1 MLMLKRECKG
11 LESRIEL
18 ADELVQQYKDK
29 IAPFIVWIMGSH
41 GSGKSFVIN
50 NVLKKLENFP
60 HMALY
65 ISFGERFIKYGSK
78 TSKKELN
85 SLSFSMGNQ
94 LISLGFGIG
103 WENNN
108 STYNHIRNMLSNI
121 LRSDVIICVDDFS
134 NADSEIRAMVL
145 LIAKHFKE
153 LQEEFKVKIYML
165 LTDIDSNHIFNTSE
179 TIAEYALEKYD
190 THDITQ
196 YFNQRKK
203 IILPQEEEI
212 EKIAELCNGNLNLV
226 EYLDEETIAYGKSYL
241 EILEKIV
248 NKRIAQLKQSG
259 KRDNLNE
266 EELEDMIFSASLSI
280 KQFSARIL
288 TEIVKQEDSRIFRE
302 LNVAKQEDLI
312 TQYMEEY
319 YDFNSYDIKL
329 QLAKQTLQ
337 KRKDWLLTY
346 YEYYTNNEQDEYYY
360 RAYYLINYEGKIS
373 SASFALLML
382 AYSAALEVK
391 DITKAQKIKEQLQ
404 KKSGNH
410 QQYIDIFKS
419 IENFYNAL
427 AANKNVEEAYN
438 AIDEEELELPLK
450 AELARAYFHY
460 FYVNTNM
467 IAGKALIVL
476 EQCKEFA
483 LNELYI
489 DVRSENLPK
498 ATDETILRLRIIYDI
513 APCVLDCLN
522 QYDSFQCLYEKSKE
536 LSQRT
541 HNSQKGRN
549 LGLYIEN
556 VFNRKAFLFVN
567 QTQCGIYYHKA
578 KRYFKE
584 NEIWD
589 EYCITLVCEAGTD
602 IVIQQYEEALKCCN
616 KAISVCED
624 KNIQLPLIEKLHNN
638 KIIAEFLL
646 KEKNTTSQ
654 KNRLSIARN
663 AIKELKQLLMS
674 RQCATEY
681 VILTNICSLCL
692 YCNNDKQYLSYK
704 RKIEK
709 LYDCKDISDIDDT
722 NIDDFYRYY
731 FSWFELFRN
740 IRDEHWADAD
750 LRCNKLKG
758 FVPAL
763 FQKQDIFW
771 EQKNNAVK
779 ELVSSRQAITP
790 YDFCHNLV
798 KCNQREKSLAQFY
811 HRGLMLSDLQYT
823 SYI

>member
-1 MLMLKRECKG
+1 MAKRECKG
-11 LESRIEL
+11 LESRTKL

-29 IAPFIVWIMGSH
+29 TAPFIVWIMGNR
-41 GSGKSFVIN
+41 GTGKSFVIN
-50 NVLKKLENFP
+50 NVLKNIECHPNI
-60 HMALY
+60 AIY
-65 ISFGERFIKYGSK
+65 INWGESFFKYGSK
-78 TSKKELN
+78 TTKKGFN
-85 SLSFSMGNQ
+85 SLSVSAGNP
-94 LISLGFGIG
+94 LISLGLGFG
-103 WENNN
+103 WENNSN
-108 STYNHIRNMLSNI
+108 TYTRVRNMLSNI
-121 LRSDVIICVDDFS
+121 LCSDVIICVDDFS
-134 NADSEIRAMVL
+134 NADSEIRTIVL
-145 LIAKHFKE
+145 LIAKHIKE
-153 LQEEFKVKIYML
+153 LQEEFKVKIYIL
-165 LTDIDSNHIFNTSE
+165 LTDMECNHIFNTSE
-179 TIAEYALEKYD
+179 TIVEYVLEKYD
-190 THDITQ
+190 IHDITQ
-196 YFNQRKK
+196 FFNQRKK
-203 IILPQEEEI
+203 IIFPQKEEI
-212 EKIAELCNGNLNLV
+212 KKIAELCNGNLNLV
-226 EYLDEETIAYGKSYL
+226 EFLDEETIAYGKSYL

-266 EELEDMIFSASLSI
+266 AELEDMIFSASLSI

-288 TEIVKQEDSRIFRE
+288 TEIVKQEDSKIFRE
-302 LNVAKQEDLI
+302 LNVAKQEDLVI
-312 TQYMEEY
+312 QYMEEY

-329 QLAKQTLQ
+329 QLAKQTIQ
-337 KRKDWLLTY
+337 KRKDWLFTY

-360 RAYYLINYEGKIS
+360 RAYYLMNYEGKVT
-373 SASFALLML
+373 SASFTLLML

-391 DITKAQKIKEQLQ
+391 DITKAQKIKEELQ
-404 KKSGNH
+404 EKSSNC

-419 IENFYNAL
+419 IENFYVAL
-427 AANKNVEEAYN
+427 AENKDVEEFYD

-467 IAGKALIVL
+467 IAGKSLIIL

-489 DVRSENLPK
+489 DVRSEKLPR

-541 HNSQKGRN
+541 HNSRKGRN
-549 LGLYIEN
+549 VGAYIEN
-556 VFNRKAFLFVN
+556 VFNRKAFLFIN

-578 KRYFKE
+578 KKYFRE

-602 IVIQQYEEALKCCN
+602 IVIQQYEEAIKCCN
-616 KAISVCED
+616 KAINICGD
-624 KNIQLPLIEKLHNN
+624 KNIQLPLIEKLYNN

-646 KEKNTTSQ
+646 EEKKVTNQ
-654 KNRLSIARN
+654 KSRLSHARK
-663 AIKELKQLLMS
+663 AIKSLKQLLMS

-692 YCNNDKQYLSYK
+692 YCNNDKQYLSHK
-704 RKIEK
+704 KKIEK
-709 LYDCKDISDIDDT
+709 LYDCRDISDIDDT

-740 IRDEHWADAD
+740 IRDECWEDANMI
-750 LRCNKLKG
+750 CNKLKG

-771 EQKNNAVK
+771 EQKNNAVR
-779 ELVSSRQAITP
+779 ELVSSRQAVTP